1 MYETKILANNI
12 KKYRKIKGLTQAE
25 LASKLFVTPQ
35 CISKWEC
42 GTATPEIP
50 TLYNMCE
57 ILEISLNAVF
67 DDAFENTSKVF
78 IAVDG
83 GATKTD
89 LVLFNDK
96 GTIMKRLIVEG
107 CNPTSYGFE
116 KACQNLQ
123 FGIDS
128 LLAINPGVSG
138 VYAGFAGCL
147 TGDNREKFMK
157 FFKKQYKNIKFVL
170 NSDIMNVF
178 RSADVFGNS
187 MAAICGT
194 GSAIFANFNGT
205 LQRVGGWG
213 YLFDDICSGYAM
225 SRDAIRAS
233 LAQYDGFGA
242 KTIMLEMIEEKLCGG
257 IWDKLNDFYSKGKE
271 FIASFSPIVFD
282 AYRKGDEIAHEIIR
296 NNVEG
301 FSKMILF
308 TNQKYDCN
316 NTVIVTGGL
325 TKEKE
330 ILFPMLQET
339 LGNSMNII
347 IPSAPP
353 IYGAC
358 IECCSQ
364 FLNVT
369 NEFKKLLYDNLINNQ
384 NSRER

>member
-1 MYETKILANNI
+1 MYNPKILASNI
-12 KKYRKIKGLTQAE
+12 KKYRKLKNLTQAD

-57 ILEISLNAVF
+57 ILEVSLNAFF
-67 DDAFENTSKVF
+67 DNASEISSKVF
-78 IAVDG
+78 IAIDG

-89 LVLFNDK
+89 LVLFNDL
-96 GTIMKRLIVEG
+96 GHIVKRIIVQG

-123 FGIDS
+123 FGIES
-128 LLAINPGVSG
+128 LLAFNPNVSG

-157 FFKKQYKNIKFVL
+157 FFKKQFKGIKFVL

-178 RSADVFGNS
+178 RSADVQGNS
-187 MAAICGT
+187 MAVIFGT
-194 GSAIFANFNGT
+194 GSAIFANLDGT
-205 LQRVGGWG
+205 LHRVGGWG

-225 SRDAIRAS
+225 SRDAICAA
-233 LAQYDGFGA
+233 LALHDGFGE
-242 KTIMLEMIEEKLCGG
+242 KTVLLEKIEEKLGGG
-257 IWDKLNDFYSKGKE
+257 IWDKLNEFYTNGKE
-271 FIASFSPIVFD
+271 FIASFSPVVFD
-282 AYRKGDEIAHEIIR
+282 AYREGDGVATQIIKKNIEEFSKLISFTNKKYNCN
-296 NNVEG
+296 NNV
-301 FSKMILF
+301 I
-308 TNQKYDCN
+308 
-316 NTVIVTGGL
+316 ITGGL

-330 ILFPMLQET
+330 IILPILNKA
-339 LGNSMNII
+339 LGQNVNVI
-347 IPSAPP
+347 IPTAPP

-364 FLNVT
+364 FSEVT
-369 NEFKKLLYDNLINNQ
+369 SEFKQALYDNLLNTKN
-384 NSRER
+384 